1 MVLALATKVVV
12 LAMLPPTVIL
22 SAIQLEV
29 ALATKS
35 EFQMEILKAI
45 QLVSMSANQWESL
58 LATMMV

>member
-1 MVLALATKVVV
+1 
-12 LAMLPPTVIL
+12 LPPTVIL

-58 LATMMV
+58 LATMMVSKSANL